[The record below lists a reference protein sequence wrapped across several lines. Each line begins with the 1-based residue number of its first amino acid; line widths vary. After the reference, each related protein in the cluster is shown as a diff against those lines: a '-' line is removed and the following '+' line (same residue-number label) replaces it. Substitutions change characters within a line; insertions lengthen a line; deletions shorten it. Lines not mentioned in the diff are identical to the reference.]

1 MPDWQALVPTVGTG
15 VGFGLVTGW
24 AVGFLAK
31 KVAKLVALLA
41 ALVFIGI
48 QLAVANRLLT
58 VNWHGVAT
66 AFDKVSSQLS
76 SESTHTLFGL
86 PVSGPWSLLLVNF
99 PYAGSFAVGF
109 LLGFR
114 KG

>member
-1 MPDWQALVPTVGTG
+1 LPDWNALAPWLGAG

-31 KVAKLVALLA
+31 KVAKLAALLL
-41 ALVFIGI
+41 ALIFIGI
-48 QLAVANRLLT
+48 QLLVANHLLV
-58 VNWHGVAT
+58 VNWHGVAAGFEQMT
-66 AFDKVSSQLS
+66 QHMSSQS
-76 SESTHTLFGL
+76 AH
-86 PVSGPWSLLLVNF
+86 WRSLLMMNF

-109 LLGFR
+109 FMGFR